1 MAVSVDSIMDCIG
14 NPLKA
19 RVLMLMRDYGPMTP
33 KQILHQDPRIPPA
46 SLYRALKSMEAARI
60 IVAVQETKI
69 RAMVEKTYAISDE
82 LRKQAEDGGARDA
95 EAYARMFMGFA
106 FNLMR
111 RFEAYAEERANDV
124 RRDVVAFTSVPVYAT
139 PEELRRCMDG
149 IMEVLAPYRVRATE
163 EQELRTIAL
172 VSAPPCNG
180 FKEAR
185 E

>member
-1 MAVSVDSIMDCIG
+1 MAVSVDSIMDCVG

-33 KQILHQDPRIPPA
+33 KQILHEDPRIPPA
-46 SLYRALKSMEAARI
+46 SLYRALKSMEAASI
-60 IVAVQETKI
+60 IVAVSETKV

-82 LRKQAEDGGARDA
+82 LRRQAEDGDRSA
-95 EAYARMFMGFA
+95 EAYARLFMGFA

-124 RRDVVAFTSVPVYAT
+124 RRDMVAFTSVPVYAT

-149 IMEVLAPYRVRATE
+149 IMEVLAPYRVRSSE

-185 E
+185 K